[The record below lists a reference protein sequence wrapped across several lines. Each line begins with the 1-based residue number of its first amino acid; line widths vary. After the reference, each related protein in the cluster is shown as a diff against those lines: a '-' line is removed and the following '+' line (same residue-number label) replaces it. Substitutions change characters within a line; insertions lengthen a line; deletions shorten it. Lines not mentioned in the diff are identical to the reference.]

1 MTRLEPN
8 SDYIQEVSMQKKK
21 LFRKWQHNNIPLKI
35 LLKFLDW

>member
-21 LFRKWQHNNIPLKI
+21 LFRKWQYNNFPSKIP
-35 LLKFLDW
+35 LKFLDW